1 MPMKRITELE
11 DVLQKLDA
19 IILGQ
24 QRQGLQLSRLESKVD
39 GESVVDAPIT
49 AQEINEEQEARKL
62 MAEMK
67 ELRSKGLL

>member
-1 MPMKRITELE
+1 MKRITELE

-24 QRQGLQLSRLESKVD
+24 QRQGLQLSRLESKED

-49 AQEINEEQEARKL
+49 AQEINEEQEAREL

-67 ELRSKGLL
+67 ALRQKGLL

>member
-1 MPMKRITELE
+1 MKRITELE
-11 DVLQKLDA
+11 NVLQKLDA

-49 AQEINEEQEARKL
+49 AQEINEEQEAREL

-67 ELRSKGLL
+67 ALRQKGLL

>member
-1 MPMKRITELE
+1 MKRITELE

-49 AQEINEEQEARKL
+49 AQEINEEQEAREL

-67 ELRSKGLL
+67 ALRQKGLL

>member
-1 MPMKRITELE
+1 MITELE

-49 AQEINEEQEARKL
+49 AQEINEEQEAREL

-67 ELRSKGLL
+67 ALRQKGLL

>member
-1 MPMKRITELE
+1 MKRITVLE

-24 QRQGLQLSRLESKVD
+24 QRQGLQLIRLESKVD

-49 AQEINEEQEARKL
+49 AKEINEEQEAREL

-67 ELRSKGLL
+67 ALRQKGLL

>member
-1 MPMKRITELE
+1 MPMERDNQLE
-11 DVLQKLDA
+11 DVMQKLDA

-49 AQEINEEQEARKL
+49 AQEINEVQEARKL